1 MSAFWLEPAPLVLAS
16 KSAIR
21 AQLLQSAHIPTE
33 IRGAEIDERA
43 VEASLSGDGLSPA
56 NVAGSLAAAKA
67 IDVSARMPGRLVL
80 GADQT
85 LALDGERFT
94 KPRDRETGRAQ
105 LLKLSGRTHT
115 LASGA
120 ALVRDGAV
128 LWSGIAKANLT
139 MRELSDEFV
148 ETYLD
153 VTGDTVLSSVGGYQY
168 EGAGVHLFEEV
179 EGEFSTILGLPLL
192 LVAAALRDLGALAS

>member
-1 MSAFWLEPAPLVLAS
+1 MSALWRDAALLVLAS
-16 KSAIR
+16 KSEIR
-21 AQLLQSAHIPTE
+21 AQLLESAHIPTE

-56 NVAGSLAAAKA
+56 SVAGSLAAAKA
-67 IDVSARMPGRLVL
+67 IDVSSRMPGRLVL

-94 KPRDRETGRAQ
+94 KPKDRESGRAQ

-128 LWSGIAKANLT
+128 LWSGISKANLT

-148 ETYLD
+148 EIYLD
-153 VTGDTVLSSVGGYQY
+153 VTGEAALSSVGGYQY

-179 EGEFSTILGLPLL
+179 EGDFSTILGLPLL
-192 LVAAALRDLGALAS
+192 LVTAALRDIGALAS